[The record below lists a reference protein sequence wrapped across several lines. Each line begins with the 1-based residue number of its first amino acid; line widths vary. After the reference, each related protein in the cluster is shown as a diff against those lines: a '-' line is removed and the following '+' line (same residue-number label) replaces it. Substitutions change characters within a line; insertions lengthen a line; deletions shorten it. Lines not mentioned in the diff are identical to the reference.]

1 MKVALCGYPPL
12 AQRVQEVLKNSD
24 IDFKFFIRDF
34 VSVRV
39 GGGELFTNLPPINFF
54 EFKRL
59 VEKGELDGVI
69 IAEEI

>member
-39 GGGELFTNLPPINFF
+39 GGVSYLLTFH
-54 EFKRL
+54 R
-59 VEKGELDGVI
+59 
-69 IAEEI
+69 